1 VNPLQV
7 LGTYDQSVWLDYIR
21 RHLVTSG
28 ELQRL
33 VDEDGV
39 TGVTSNPAIFEK
51 AIAGSSDYTES
62 LARHAGAGACDPK
75 ALYETLAIEDI
86 QLAADVLH
94 PVYARTAGRDG
105 YVSLEVSPDLAHDAA
120 GTVEEARRLWRAVGR
135 GNLMI
140 KVPAT
145 PAGIPAVRRLIS
157 EGLNVN
163 VTLLFSVEIYERVAE
178 AYMAGLEALAA
189 QGGDVGRVG
198 SVASFFVSR
207 IDSLIDPLLAARA
220 AEAASDVERAR
231 LAALAGRAAI
241 ANARLAYLRSALLC
255 RGARWDA
262 LAARGARPQR
272 LLWAST
278 GTKNPAYRDTRYVED
293 LIGPNTVNTIPPAT
307 LDAFRDHGRPRASL
321 AEEPEAA
328 AAVLAGIAAAGISMP
343 EIADRLLADGVQ
355 QFVDAFRKLLAA
367 VAERHGALAQR
378 ALGDVGR
385 SRNDHR

>member
-1 VNPLQV
+1 MNPLQV

-21 RHLVTSG
+21 RHLLTSG
-28 ELQRL
+28 ELRRL

-51 AIAGSSDYTES
+51 AIAGSSDYTAS
-62 LARHAGAGACDPK
+62 LARHAGAGEGDPK
-75 ALYETLAIEDI
+75 ALYEALAIEDI

-105 YVSLEVSPDLAHDAA
+105 YVSLEVSPDLAHDTA

-145 PAGIPAVRRLIS
+145 PAGIPAIRQLIS

-163 VTLLFSVEIYERVAE
+163 VTLLFSIEIYERVAE

-198 SVASFFVSR
+198 SVASFFISR
-207 IDSLIDPLLAARA
+207 IDSVIDAQLAAKA
-220 AEAASDVERAR
+220 AAAPNDAERSR
-231 LAALAGRAAI
+231 VLALAGRAAI
-241 ANARLAYLRSALLC
+241 ANASLAYQRASALF
-255 RGARWDA
+255 GSARWQA

-278 GTKNPAYRDTRYVED
+278 GTKNPAYRDTLYVED
-293 LIGPNTVNTIPPAT
+293 LIGPDTVNTIPPAT
-307 LDAFRDHGRPRASL
+307 LDAFRHHGRPRASL
-321 AEEPEAA
+321 AEDPVAA

-343 EIADRLLADGVQ
+343 EVADRLLADGVQ
-355 QFVDAFRKLLAA
+355 RFVDAFRKLLAA
-367 VAERHGALAQR
+367 VAERHAALAQR
-378 ALGDVGR
+378 SLGDVGEYR
-385 SRNDHR
+385 